1 MTYIPKENVSGLG
14 NSSMQ
19 PYKCKLISATDERVK
34 YEFET
39 DSGLEYEAVWTLYR
53 KNNECWID
61 LSFQTKSGKSYTEIT
76 NRGELYR
83 VMSTVIDIFEQVY
96 SNHPDISHWV
106 ITPQEEY
113 DKMHPKKYKMYLHY
127 LKKNCYGELIFD
139 EYNRAVWKFK
149 KNNENLQ

>member
-19 PYKCKLISATDERVK
+19 PYAYKFISATNERVK

-61 LSFQTKSGKSYTEIT
+61 LNFWTKSGRSYTEIT

-83 VMSTVIDIFEQVY
+83 VMSTVTDMYEELEHNFPEIT
-96 SNHPDISHWV
+96 HWV
-106 ITPQEEY
+106 ITSQEPYYE
-113 DKMHPKKYKMYLHY
+113 MHPKKYKMYLRY
-127 LKKNCYGELIFD
+127 FEKRLPGELIFD
-139 EYNRAVWKFK
+139 EDERAIWKLK
-149 KNNENLQ
+149 

>member
-1 MTYIPKENVSGLG
+1 MTLIPKENVSGLG

-19 PYKCKLISATDERVK
+19 PYKYRFISATDERVK

-61 LSFQTKSGKSYTEIT
+61 LNFWTKSGRSYTEIT

-83 VMSTVIDIFEQVY
+83 VMSTVTDMYEEL
-96 SNHPDISHWV
+96 NHNFPEITHWV
-106 ITPQEEY
+106 ITPQEPYYE
-113 DKMHPKKYKMYLHY
+113 MHPKKYKMYLRY
-127 LKKNCYGELIFD
+127 FEKRLLGELIFD
-139 EYNRAVWKFK
+139 KDERAIWKLK
-149 KNNENLQ
+149 K